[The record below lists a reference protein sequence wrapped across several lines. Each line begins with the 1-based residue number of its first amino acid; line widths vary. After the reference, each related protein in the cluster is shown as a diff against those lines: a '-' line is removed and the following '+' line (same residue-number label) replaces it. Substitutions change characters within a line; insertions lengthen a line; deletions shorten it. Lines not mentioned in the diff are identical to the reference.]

1 MSEADK
7 EKWDAKY
14 RSATHPSFA
23 PSKVLESVVD
33 YLPSTGS
40 AIDLAGGVG
49 RHSIWLAQR
58 GLDVTL
64 ADVSP
69 VALAIASDEA
79 KAKGVPISMLEI
91 DLESQSFP
99 AGPWDVVLSVLYL
112 NRALWVS
119 AAENLSIGGILIVL
133 QPTINN
139 LQRHPKPPRRFLL
152 EERELC
158 GLACGL
164 EIIDYREGWLEDGRH
179 DALLVGRKPRSDI
192 SNPVFDVG

>member
-14 RSATHPSFA
+14 RSATHPSFT

-79 KAKGVPISMLEI
+79 NAKGVPISMLEI

-158 GLACGL
+158 ELACGL

-179 DALLVGRKPRSDI
+179 DALLVGRKPRSNI

>member
-79 KAKGVPISMLEI
+79 NAKGVPISMLEI

-99 AGPWDVVLSVLYL
+99 AGPWDVVISEPSH
-112 NRALWVS
+112 LWVAGLDLLFTREFYERVHQQQRPDHPLPQQAEYWERS
-119 AAENLSIGGILIVL
+119 A
-133 QPTINN
+133 P
-139 LQRHPKPPRRFLL
+139 QRA
-152 EERELC
+152 
-158 GLACGL
+158 G
-164 EIIDYREGWLEDGRH
+164 
-179 DALLVGRKPRSDI
+179 
-192 SNPVFDVG
+192 